1 VVISTGVAEI
11 WYALAMGT
19 WNTDWDAR
27 SDAPEKTPKDT
38 GAQILLAAKSDA
50 VGQGWAATEIATE
63 TLRIYRSLDISSC
76 SR

>member
-27 SDAPEKTPKDT
+27 SDAPEKTPKEIDS
-38 GAQILLAAKSDA
+38 QILLAAKTDA
-50 VGQGWAATEIATE
+50 VGPGWVATEIESAD
-63 TLRIYRSLDISSC
+63 LRVYRSLAIQPC
-76 SR
+76 TP